1 MRKFLSILIILV
13 TFSGLRAR
21 ADEGMWLL
29 PLLEKLNIGTMTEMG
44 LKLTAED
51 IYSLNQA
58 SLKDAV
64 VIFGRGCTA
73 EIVSPEGLLLT
84 NHHCGYGQ
92 IQNHSTVEHD
102 YLSNGF
108 WAMSKEEELP
118 NPGLSVTFLIRIED
132 VTGRVLGKLDD
143 SMTESERRDAI
154 RDESSVITAE
164 ATEGT
169 DYNARVTPFYS
180 GNQYFLLVYE
190 NYNDVRL
197 VGTPPNSIGKFG
209 HDTDNWMWPRHT
221 GDFSVFR
228 VYMSP
233 DGKPAPYS
241 EENVPLKPKRYLPIS
256 IKDLHKDDFTMV
268 MGYPGGT
275 TRYMTSYEVGET
287 MNITNANR
295 IKIRGVKQEIWMK
308 DMQADPK
315 VNIQY
320 ASKYSGSSNYWKF
333 SIGQNEGLVRLHTA
347 EKKAAFE
354 AEFTKWVNADPE
366 RIDKY
371 GNALPLIENA
381 VKNRAEEY
389 NAQQYLTE
397 VFRSSTEMINQAG
410 QMTMLEEVLAE
421 KDSERLDRAKDRL
434 VRYVESFYDN
444 YNYPT
449 DRKTTKAMLK
459 LYKNDIDPKYWP
471 DFYTIIDK
479 KFKGDIDAFV
489 DNMFVKSIFTS
500 SDRFREFIE
509 APSLKVL
516 TKDPAYIVAKSVNSV
531 RSALQ
536 DDLESY
542 NEDLEKGQRLYMAGV
557 MEYVPEKTE
566 YPDANFTMRLTY
578 GTVQDYYPRDAVHYN
593 WYTTLDGV
601 VEKYVPG
608 DYEFDLPQ
616 RLIDLNE
623 KKEYGRYAADEGYMP
638 VCFITNNDITGGN
651 SGSPVI
657 NGEGELIGLAFD
669 GNWEAMTGDIA
680 FEPELQRCICVDIR
694 YVLWIMD
701 IYSGA
706 GHLLKEMDIRQ

>member
-108 WAMSKEEELP
+108 WAMSKAEELP

-132 VTGRVLGKLDD
+132 VTGRILGKLDD

-389 NAQQYLTE
+389 NALQYLTE
-397 VFRSSTEMINQAG
+397 VFRSSTEMINQAS

-434 VRYVESFYDN
+434 VRYIESFYDN

-449 DRKTTKAMLK
+449 DRKTTKTMLK
-459 LYKNDIDPKYWP
+459 LYKDDIDPKYWP

-500 SDRFREFIE
+500 SDRFIEFIE

-531 RSALQ
+531 RSAIQ

>member
-389 NAQQYLTE
+389 NALQYLTE

-410 QMTMLEEVLAE
+410 QVTMLEEVLAE

>member
-92 IQNHSTVEHD
+92 IQNHSTIEHD

-169 DYNARVTPFYS
+169 DYTARVTPFYS

-371 GNALPLIENA
+371 GDALPLIENA

-389 NAQQYLTE
+389 NALQYLTE

-410 QMTMLEEVLAE
+410 QVSMLEEVLAE

-500 SDRFREFIE
+500 SDRFREFME

-623 KKEYGRYAADEGYMP
+623 KKEYGRYASEEGYMP

-680 FEPELQRCICVDIR
+680 FEPDLQRCICVDIR

-701 IYSGA
+701 VYSGA